1 MATCREHTASKSMQ
15 NGDRSSKRHTASRGR
30 WGVAKAGV
38 PRGDVGGELRRHQI
52 MQNSGGSFL
61 ASLHPLGGRP
71 GLRGGNRASSAR
83 AAPGDVSG
91 RRRKTYAGQQGSFL
105 SNEKP
110 GQSAGLIAS
119 VTFGN

>member
-1 MATCREHTASKSMQ
+1 M
-15 NGDRSSKRHTASRGR
+15 
-30 WGVAKAGV
+30 
-38 PRGDVGGELRRHQI
+38 PRGDVGGELRRHQLCRTAVVR
-52 MQNSGGSFL
+52 SW
-61 ASLHPLGGRP
+61 
-71 GLRGGNRASSAR
+71 LRFIHGEGAPAFGEENRASSAR

-91 RRRKTYAGQQGSFL
+91 RRRKTYARQQGSFL